1 MYFDREDPRIFVY
14 VSERHKWL
22 GVSLN
27 CGRWQGRLIAL
38 PTVFLRLLMWFTAV
52 LALPAVSQFGMLY
65 LTLAVWLVNAGVLA
79 LFYRA
84 AARDDRRWKTVR
96 PPAEESPSI
105 TDAAARNLNGI

>member
-14 VSERHKWL
+14 VSEHHKWL

-27 CGRWQGRLIAL
+27 CGHWRGRLIAL
-38 PTVFLRLLMWFTAV
+38 PTFLLRLLMWFTAA
-52 LALPAVSQFGMLY
+52 LTLPAVSQFGMLY
-65 LTLAVWLVNAGVLA
+65 LTLALWLANVGILV

-96 PPAEESPSI
+96 PPTEKPPSI
-105 TDAAARNLNGI
+105 TDAAARDLNGI